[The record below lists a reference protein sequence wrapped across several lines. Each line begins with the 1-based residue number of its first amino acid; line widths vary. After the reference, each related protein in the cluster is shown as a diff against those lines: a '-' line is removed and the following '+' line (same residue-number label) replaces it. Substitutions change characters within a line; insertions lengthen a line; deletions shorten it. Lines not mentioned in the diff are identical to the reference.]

1 MFDAGSLHRYIN
13 FQFDCL
19 MKPNMNQTISIKYF
33 SILSEITGK
42 RQEKL
47 SIHEG
52 DTLEDILL
60 SISKRF
66 PEIEKYHPHV
76 RAAVNQNYEEFDFK
90 PKNNDEI
97 VFITPVSGG

>member
-1 MFDAGSLHRYIN
+1 
-13 FQFDCL
+13 
-19 MKPNMNQTISIKYF
+19 MNQTISIKYF
-33 SILSEITGK
+33 SVLSEITGI

-47 SIHEG
+47 SIREG
-52 DTLEDILL
+52 DTLEDVLL
-60 SISKRF
+60 LITERF
-66 PEIEKYHPHV
+66 PKIEKYHPHI